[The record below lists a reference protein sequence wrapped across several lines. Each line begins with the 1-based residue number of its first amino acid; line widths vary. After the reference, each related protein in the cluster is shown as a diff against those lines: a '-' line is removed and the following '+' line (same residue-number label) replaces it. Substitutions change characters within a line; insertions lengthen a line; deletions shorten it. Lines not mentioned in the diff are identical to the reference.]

1 MVKTEF
7 VFLTKFRETTLM
19 LGAMVNLLIQWADR
33 DKIESFLSLSSVC
46 V

>member
-7 VFLTKFRETTLM
+7 VFLTLM
-19 LGAMVNLLIQWADR
+19 LGAMVNLLMQWADR
-33 DKIESFLSLSSVC
+33 DKIESVLSLSSVS